1 LFPIVTKQNYQV
13 SEFNFF
19 SLNLISHLTSG
30 FKTIMNNA
38 SFHSSGKIKFILF
51 LILSTIITSFNGC
64 LNYYQEVTLYPDG
77 SGKMHIDYWMKF
89 TNEESEKVVEN
100 LGIFNPDS
108 IRSGFYSAYSTVED
122 VSVYKD
128 STDSTTHAII
138 EVSFT
143 HIDSLNKT
151 KVFAEYNFSFQQ
163 KSKDQIMFSQFIPP
177 IATGFGIDAS
187 TFSVTYKYKIPGDV
201 LSHNAQEISG
211 KTLTRKYKLSE
222 IGGGKTITVVF
233 QPYKLK
239 ETPTWIYF
247 LSGAVLLL
255 VLFFLLKKRK
265 S

>member
-1 LFPIVTKQNYQV
+1 M

-30 FKTIMNNA
+30 FKTTMNSTN
-38 SFHSSGKIKFILF
+38 FYSSKKIKILLL
-51 LILSTIITSFNGC
+51 LILSAIIVSFNGC

-77 SGKMHIDYWMKF
+77 SGKMQIDYWMKF
-89 TNEESEKVVEN
+89 INEESEKVVEN
-100 LGIFNPDS
+100 LGIFNADS
-108 IRSGFYSAYSTVED
+108 IKSGFQSAYSTVD
-122 VSVYKD
+122 NVNVYED
-128 STDSTTHAII
+128 STDSTTHAVI
-138 EVSFT
+138 EISFT

-163 KSKDQIMFSQFIPP
+163 KSKDQIIFSQFIPP

-187 TFSVTYKYKIPGDV
+187 SFNVTYRYKISGDI

-211 KTLTRKYKLSE
+211 KTLTWRYKLSE
-222 IGGGKTITVVF
+222 IGGGKMITVTF

-239 ETPTWIYF
+239 ETPMWIYF